1 MISIHNKASRRKSL
15 TTLRIL
21 RQSFLDLLS
30 DMAMQLCN
38 RRITQ
43 VTTNLVRQVAKPI
56 PMKVED
62 DHHDDEHTHIAV
74 SKTPTPQTFV
84 SMSKQL
90 LRGNASITTGLTCM
104 LP

>member
-1 MISIHNKASRRKSL
+1 MI
-15 TTLRIL
+15 
-21 RQSFLDLLS
+21 LLS

-62 DHHDDEHTHIAV
+62 DHH
-74 SKTPTPQTFV
+74 
-84 SMSKQL
+84 
-90 LRGNASITTGLTCM
+90 
-104 LP
+104 